1 MGKRQNAINRLLRR
15 RNRSKRSVRFHPERP
30 RLCVYRSNRHIEAQ
44 IIDDFQ
50 NATLVSA
57 SSRDKDLRDQMA
69 QAETKTDM
77 SKLVG
82 AQIAAKAKK
91 KKITKIVFDRNGYP
105 YHGRIK
111 ALAEAA
117 REGGLEF

>member
-1 MGKRQNAINRLLRR
+1 MGKLQNAIKRQERR
-15 RNRSKRSVRFHPERP
+15 RNRSKRAARFQVGRP
-30 RLCVYRSNRHIEAQ
+30 RLCVYRSLRHIEVQ
-44 IIDDFQ
+44 VIDDFKGI
-50 NATLVSA
+50 TMVSA
-57 SSRDKDLRDQMA
+57 SSRDKDLQDSVA
-69 QAETKTDM
+69 KAESKTAV

-82 AQIAAKAKK
+82 AKIAAKASEQNLKQV
-91 KKITKIVFDRNGYP
+91 VFDRNGFP